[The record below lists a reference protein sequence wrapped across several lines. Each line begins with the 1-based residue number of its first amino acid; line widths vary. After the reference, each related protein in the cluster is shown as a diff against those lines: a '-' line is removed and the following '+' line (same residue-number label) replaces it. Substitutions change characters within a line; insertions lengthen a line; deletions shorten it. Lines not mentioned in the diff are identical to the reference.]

1 MAQCFLFEAMFPAFH
16 VSYFKPQLQQDWAQ
30 VSNHGGW
37 IIPAPGSLL
46 GSPHLYWDTQST
58 SEQVV
63 LGQALCAVRWMAP
76 ITDPSPPCGVVAGS
90 THAGSCSGP
99 TPVQQVLSLS
109 PAKTWAGV
117 RLRPY
122 SRRQA
127 DPPVTLHSLVQQWLC
142 ESWGDALLWSCC
154 SPSYQVLAETPT
166 ACLFRTSL
174 AYLVWFK
181 CSLAVTLEPE

>member
-58 SEQVV
+58 SKRVV

-90 THAGSCSGP
+90 AHAGSCSGP

-117 RLRPY
+117 GLRPY

-127 DPPVTLHSLVQQWLC
+127 DPPVALHSLVQQSL
-142 ESWGDALLWSCC
+142 SA
-154 SPSYQVLAETPT
+154 SPGEMPYYDPAAPLPT
-166 ACLFRTSL
+166 RC
-174 AYLVWFK
+174 
-181 CSLAVTLEPE
+181 